1 MMKKELLQGTYLMYQ
16 GKPLVREKNA
26 YCYGDMQDKAVLFL
40 LVLTNKEV
48 DGRELPDRVLIQ
60 LLSTD
65 PKLDNAHKLLKQGE
79 KNGLYQALDTGLVW
93 LKKELTA

>member
-1 MMKKELLQGTYLMYQ
+1 M
-16 GKPLVREKNA
+16 
-26 YCYGDMQDKAVLFL
+26 LFL

-79 KNGLYQALDTGLVW
+79 KSGLYQALDTGLVW